1 MISLSPDVCL
11 YAFWPQTSSSALF
24 RSRLLCGTSSNRWE
38 GSGWTRPRFRR
49 CAASACS
56 TRRLCLRSRK
66 YDSRYSRVSLTVDP
80 LFWSF
85 SSKGA
90 HRDSTPL
97 SLSLC
102 AVSSCRSDA
111 PRWPSAQTVGLHL
124 WAGSSGGPQALHGVS
139 EQRHR
144 RVQAAPGDAHALL
157 RLLTAPHHVR
167 SVTLSCWDAYYDF

>member
-11 YAFWPQTSSSALF
+11 CAFWPQTSSSALF
-24 RSRLLCGTSSNRWE
+24 RSRLPCGTSSNRWE
-38 GSGWTRPRFRR
+38 GSGWTRPRFRK
-49 CAASACS
+49 CAASVCS

-85 SSKGA
+85 SSKRA
-90 HRDSTPL
+90 HRDSKPL

-102 AVSSCRSDA
+102 AVSSCRSDI

-124 WAGSSGGPQALHGVS
+124 WAGSSGRPQALHGVS
-139 EQRHR
+139 EQRQR

-167 SVTLSCWDAYYDF
+167 SVTLSCWAAYYDF